1 VTAMGK
7 LVLGSRKLAVRREGK
22 TSTILFYVDNHV
34 VARRQLDKAAERHYS
49 LMLVSLCNMKEGISQ
64 PGSNR

>member
-1 VTAMGK
+1 
-7 LVLGSRKLAVRREGK
+7 
-22 TSTILFYVDNHV
+22 LFYTDYHV

-49 LMLVSLCNMKEGISQ
+49 LMLVSLCNVKENISQ